1 MNLLPKTR
9 EEFAQTDY
17 WNEFFKKRGERA
29 FEWYGEYLE
38 LCDQIHKYIKPADRI
53 LMLGCGNSKL
63 SMDMYD
69 SGFKDITN
77 IDISPV
83 AVKKMLELNAK
94 TRPDMKFLQMDA
106 TAMSFTDESF
116 SVALDKGTLDALFV
130 DDAPETRQ
138 VVENYFKEILRTMR
152 NGGRYVCISLLQEHI
167 LNFLL
172 EFLPQNNCMLR
183 IVHCLG
189 VEQANKEKNTDDA
202 LTLPV
207 FVVVATKFKSLPMS
221 VLEFGLGNSKMQ
233 RFTASSDLA
242 NAVSSVQKAALVC
255 NGLARSSIA
264 GHNEVT
270 MDLHRPGEETPR
282 YTIHILDQPAA
293 RGLGKYAA
301 FIVPQGREIEWLFA
315 TPAGRKKLQESAN
328 YQRLAVVTLHRD
340 QVYSSLEEV
349 KEELGDSIKN
359 LSPAGLTGQIPYLSL
374 GSDVGK
380 RETLICGF
388 SKISGDFRI
397 EEVEVNGKTL
407 RRLIFLSNQ
416 FVVQSEALV
425 KTSNPL
431 SLLINSNYSKGF
443 CFPVKIKGK
452 KERKKID
459 FGHLACQHHLYMS
472 VGAQLA
478 TTLQNP
484 RQDVEKDVL
493 VVGLGGG
500 GLCSFL
506 HAALPHARVTAVEID
521 PIMLEVAEQYFE
533 LKQDKRFHV
542 VIDDGLAFVERCR
555 NEEIHFDAVMFDVDS
570 KDLSLGMSCPP
581 QSFLAEEILLHIK
594 EIIGPK
600 GLFMLNLVC
609 RDESL
614 RSAALEGLQKVFPA
628 VCHYK
633 LDEDINE
640 VVYCANDEKYKSVE
654 QWKKNFGTAGRGLNS
669 AVKEHKLASEEALEV
684 AAFLSELKI

>member
-17 WNEFFKKRGERA
+17 WNEFFKKRGEKA

-38 LCDQIHKYIKPADRI
+38 LCDQIHKYIKPVDKI

-69 SGFKDITN
+69 TGFRDITN

-83 AVKKMLELNAK
+83 AVKKMLELNAR
-94 TRPDMKFLQMDA
+94 TRPDMKFIQMDA
-106 TAMSFTDESF
+106 TAMSFPDEHF

-130 DDAPETRQ
+130 DDAEETKEL
-138 VVENYFKEILRTMR
+138 VNKYFKEILRTMR

-167 LNFLL
+167 LNYLL
-172 EFLPQNNCMLR
+172 QYLPTHNCMLR

-189 VEQANKEKNTDDA
+189 VEQSNKEKNSDDA
-202 LTLPV
+202 LSLPV
-207 FVVVATKFKSLPMS
+207 FVVVATKFKSLPMPI
-221 VLEFGLGNSKMQ
+221 LEFGLANDKMQ
-233 RFTASSDLA
+233 RFSIAKDLA
-242 NAVSSVQKAALVC
+242 NAVASVQKAALVC
-255 NGLARSSIA
+255 NGLARSNLA

-270 MDLHRPGEETPR
+270 MDLHRPGHETPR
-282 YTIHILDQPAA
+282 YTVYILDQPPS

-315 TPAGRKKLQESAN
+315 TPAGRKKLQASAKF
-328 YQRLAVVTLHRD
+328 QRLAVVTLHRD
-340 QVYSSLEEV
+340 QIYSTLDEV
-349 KEELGDSIKN
+349 KSELGVSIKN
-359 LSPAGLTGQIPYLSL
+359 LAPAGLTDQIPYLSL

-380 RETLICGF
+380 RETLISGF

-397 EEVEVNGKTL
+397 EEVEANDKTL
-407 RRLIFLSNQ
+407 RRLIFLNNQ

-425 KTSNPL
+425 KT
-431 SLLINSNYSKGF
+431 I
-443 CFPVKIKGK
+443 KIKGN

-459 FGHLACQHHLYMS
+459 FGYLACQHHLYMS
-472 VGAQLA
+472 VGVQLA
-478 TTLQNP
+478 TTLQHPQKN
-484 RQDVEKDVL
+484 VEKDVL
-493 VVGLGGG
+493 VIGLGGG

-506 HAALPHARVTAVEID
+506 HAALPQARITAVEID

-533 LKQDKRFHV
+533 LKQDKRLHV

-555 NEEIHFDAVMFDVDS
+555 NEDIHFNAVLFDVDS

-581 QSFLAEEILLHIK
+581 ESFIAPVILQHIK

-614 RSAALEGLQKVFPA
+614 RSEALENLQKTFSA
-628 VCHYK
+628 VCSYK

-640 VVYCANDEKYKSVE
+640 IVYCANDSKYKTIE
-654 QWKKNFGTAGRGLNS
+654 QWKKQMGTAARGLNG
-669 AVKEHKLASEEALEV
+669 AVREHKLATDDALEV
-684 AAFLSELKI
+684 AEFLNELKL

>member
-17 WNEFFKKRGERA
+17 WNEFFKKRGEKA
-29 FEWYGEYLE
+29 FEWYGEYLD
-38 LCDQIHKYIKPADRI
+38 LCDQIHKYIKPVDKI

-69 SGFKDITN
+69 TGFRDITN

-83 AVKKMLELNAK
+83 AVKKMLEQNAR

-106 TAMSFTDESF
+106 TAMTFPDESF

-130 DDAPETRQ
+130 DDAVETRA

-172 EFLPQNNCMLR
+172 DFLPRHNCMLR

-189 VEQANKEKNTDDA
+189 VEQANKEKNADDA
-202 LTLPV
+202 MKLPV
-207 FVVVATKFKSLPMS
+207 FVVVATKFKSLPMPI
-221 VLEFGLGNSKMQ
+221 LEFGLGNDKMQ
-233 RFTASSDLA
+233 RFTESSELS

-264 GHNEVT
+264 GHDEVT
-270 MDLHRPGEETPR
+270 LDLYRPSENTPR
-282 YTIHILDQPAA
+282 YSIYILDQPAA

-301 FIVPQGREIEWLFA
+301 FIVPQGREVEWLFG
-315 TPAGRKKLQESAN
+315 TPAGRKKLQASAKF
-328 YQRLAVVTLHRD
+328 QRLAVITLHRD
-340 QVYSSLEEV
+340 QVYNTLDEV
-349 KEELGDSIKN
+349 KAELGDTVTS
-359 LSPAGLTGQIPYLSL
+359 LAPFGLNEQIPYLSL

-380 RETLICGF
+380 RETLISGF
-388 SKISGDFRI
+388 SKISGEFRI
-397 EEVEVNGKTL
+397 EEVAAGGKTL

-425 KTSNPL
+425 KT
-431 SLLINSNYSKGF
+431 I
-443 CFPVKIKGK
+443 KIKGK

-459 FGHLACQHHLYMS
+459 FGYLACQHHLYMS
-472 VGAQLA
+472 VGVQLA

-484 RQDVEKDVL
+484 KKNEQKDVL
-493 VVGLGGG
+493 VIGLGGG

-506 HAALPHARVTAVEID
+506 HGALPHSRITAVEID

-555 NEEIHFDAVMFDVDS
+555 NEDIHFDAVLFDVDS

-581 QSFLAEEILLHIK
+581 QGFLAHDVLLHIK

-609 RDESL
+609 RDETL
-614 RSAALEGLQKVFPA
+614 KAEAMANLQKVFPA
-628 VCHYK
+628 VCSYK
-633 LDEDINE
+633 LEEDINE
-640 VVYCANDEKYKSVE
+640 VVYCANDEKYKTVE
-654 QWKKNFGTAGRGLNS
+654 HWQKAMGTAGRGLNT
-669 AVKEHKLASEEALEV
+669 AIKEHKLANEDALEV
-684 AAFLSELKI
+684 ADFLSELKI

>member
-17 WNEFFKKRGERA
+17 WNEFFKKRGEKA

-38 LCDQIHKYIKPADRI
+38 LCDQIHKYIKPVDKI

-63 SMDMYD
+63 SMEMYD
-69 SGFKDITN
+69 TGFREITN

-83 AVKKMLELNAK
+83 AVKKMLDLNAK

-106 TAMSFTDESF
+106 TAMTFPNESF
-116 SVALDKGTLDALFV
+116 SVALDKGTLDALFA
-130 DDAPETRQ
+130 DDEPETRL

-152 NGGRYVCISLLQEHI
+152 NGGRYVGISLLQEHI

-172 EFLPQNNCMLR
+172 EFLPKHNCMLR

-189 VEQANKEKNTDDA
+189 VEQANKEKNADDA

-207 FVVVATKFKSLPMS
+207 FVVVATKFKTLPMPI
-221 VLEFGLGNSKMQ
+221 LEFGFGNDKMQ
-233 RFTASSDLA
+233 RFTSISELN

-255 NGLARSSIA
+255 NGLARSNLA
-264 GHNEVT
+264 GHNEVI
-270 MDLHRPGEETPR
+270 MDLHRPSDQAPR
-282 YTIHILDQPAA
+282 YTIHILDKPPA

-301 FIVPQGREIEWLFA
+301 FIVPQGREVEWLFA
-315 TPAGRKKLQESAN
+315 TPAGRKKLQDSAN
-328 YQRLAVVTLHRD
+328 FQRLAVVTLHRD
-340 QVYSSLEEV
+340 QVYSTLDEV
-349 KEELGDSIKN
+349 KLELADSIKN
-359 LSPAGLTGQIPYLSL
+359 LSPAGLSEQIPYLSL

-397 EEVEVNGKTL
+397 EEVEANGKTL

-425 KTSNPL
+425 KT
-431 SLLINSNYSKGF
+431 
-443 CFPVKIKGK
+443 VKIKGK

-459 FGHLACQHHLYMS
+459 FGYLACQHHLYMS
-472 VGAQLA
+472 VGVQLA

-484 RQDVEKDVL
+484 KKDVEKDVL
-493 VVGLGGG
+493 VIGLGGG

-506 HAALPHARVTAVEID
+506 HAALPNTRITAVEID

-555 NEEIHFDAVMFDVDS
+555 NEDIHFDAVLFDVDS

-581 QSFLAEEILLHIK
+581 QSFLANQILQHIK

-614 RSAALEGLQKVFPA
+614 RSEALDNLHKVFPA
-628 VCHYK
+628 VCSYK

-640 VVYCANDEKYKSVE
+640 IVYCANDEKYKTVE
-654 QWKKNFGTAGRGLNS
+654 QWKKNLGTAGRGLNS
-669 AVKEHKLASEEALEV
+669 AVKETKLASEDALEV
-684 AAFLSELKI
+684 AEFLSELKI

>member
-17 WNEFFKKRGERA
+17 WNEFFKKRGEKA

-38 LCDQIHKYIKPADRI
+38 LCDQIHKYIKPVDKI

-69 SGFKDITN
+69 TGFREITN

-106 TAMSFTDESF
+106 TAMTFPDESF
-116 SVALDKGTLDALFV
+116 SVALDKGTLDALFA
-130 DDAPETRQ
+130 DDAPETRLI
-138 VVENYFKEILRTMR
+138 VENYFKEILRTMR
-152 NGGRYVCISLLQEHI
+152 NGGRYVGISLLQEHI

-172 EFLPQNNCMLR
+172 EFLPKHNCMLR

-189 VEQANKEKNTDDA
+189 VEQANKEKNADDA

-207 FVVVATKFKSLPMS
+207 FVVVATKFKSLPMPI
-221 VLEFGLGNSKMQ
+221 LEFGFGNDKMQ
-233 RFTASSDLA
+233 RFTAVSELN

-255 NGLARSSIA
+255 NGLARSNIA
-264 GHNEVT
+264 GHNEVI
-270 MDLHRPGEETPR
+270 MDLHRPSEQTPR
-282 YTIHILDQPAA
+282 YTIHILDKPPA

-301 FIVPQGREIEWLFA
+301 FIVPQGREVEWLFA
-315 TPAGRKKLQESAN
+315 TPVGRKKLQDSAN
-328 YQRLAVVTLHRD
+328 FQRLAVVTLHRD
-340 QVYSSLEEV
+340 QVYSTLDEV
-349 KEELGDSIKN
+349 KLELADSIKN
-359 LSPAGLTGQIPYLSL
+359 LSPAGLNEQIPYLSL

-397 EEVEVNGKTL
+397 EEVEANGKTL

-425 KTSNPL
+425 KT
-431 SLLINSNYSKGF
+431 I
-443 CFPVKIKGK
+443 KIKGK

-459 FGHLACQHHLYMS
+459 FGYLACQHHLYMS
-472 VGAQLA
+472 VGVQLA
-478 TTLQNP
+478 TTVQNTKK
-484 RQDVEKDVL
+484 DVEKDVL
-493 VVGLGGG
+493 VIGLGGG

-506 HAALPHARVTAVEID
+506 HAALPQARITAVEID

-542 VIDDGLAFVERCR
+542 VIDDGLDFVERCR
-555 NEEIHFDAVMFDVDS
+555 NEDIHFDAVLFDVDS

-581 QSFLAEEILLHIK
+581 QSFLADKILQHIK

-614 RSAALEGLQKVFPA
+614 RTEALENLHKVFPA
-628 VCHYK
+628 VCSYK

-640 VVYCANDEKYKSVE
+640 IVYCANDEKYKTVE
-654 QWKKNFGTAGRGLNS
+654 QWKKSMGTAGRGLNS
-669 AVKEHKLASEEALEV
+669 AVKETKLANEDALEV
-684 AAFLSELKI
+684 AEFLSELKI

>member
-17 WNEFFKKRGERA
+17 WNEFFKKRGEKA

-38 LCDQIHKYIKPADRI
+38 LCDQIHKYIKPVDKI

-69 SGFKDITN
+69 TGFREITN
-77 IDISPV
+77 IDISPI

-106 TAMSFTDESF
+106 TAMTFPDDSF

-130 DDAPETRQ
+130 DDSPETRI

-152 NGGRYVCISLLQEHI
+152 NGGRYVGISLLQEHI

-172 EFLPQNNCMLR
+172 EFLPKHNCMLR

-189 VEQANKEKNTDDA
+189 VEQANKEKNADDA
-202 LTLPV
+202 LTMPV
-207 FVVVATKFKSLPMS
+207 FVVVATKFKSLPMPI
-221 VLEFGLGNSKMQ
+221 LEFGFGNDKMQ
-233 RFTASSDLA
+233 RFTAVSELS

-255 NGLARSSIA
+255 NGLARSNIA
-264 GHNEVT
+264 GHNEVI
-270 MDLHRPGEETPR
+270 MDLHRPSEQNPR
-282 YTIHILDQPAA
+282 YTIHILDKPPA

-301 FIVPQGREIEWLFA
+301 FIVPQGREVEWLFA
-315 TPAGRKKLQESAN
+315 TPVGRKKLQDSAN
-328 YQRLAVVTLHRD
+328 FQRLAVVTLHRD
-340 QVYSSLEEV
+340 QVYSTLDEV
-349 KEELGDSIKN
+349 KLELADSIKN
-359 LSPAGLTGQIPYLSL
+359 LSPAGLNEQIPYLSL

-397 EEVEVNGKTL
+397 EEVEANGKTL

-425 KTSNPL
+425 KT
-431 SLLINSNYSKGF
+431 I
-443 CFPVKIKGK
+443 KIKGK

-459 FGHLACQHHLYMS
+459 FGYLACQHHLYMS
-472 VGAQLA
+472 VGVQLA

-484 RQDVEKDVL
+484 RKDVEKDVL
-493 VVGLGGG
+493 VIGLGGG

-506 HAALPHARVTAVEID
+506 HAALPQARITAVEID

-542 VIDDGLAFVERCR
+542 VIDDGLDFVERCR
-555 NEEIHFDAVMFDVDS
+555 NEDIHFDAVLFDVDS

-581 QSFLAEEILLHIK
+581 QSFLANKILQHIK

-614 RSAALEGLQKVFPA
+614 RTEALDNLHKVFPA
-628 VCHYK
+628 VCSYK

-640 VVYCANDEKYKSVE
+640 IIYCANDEKYKTVE
-654 QWKKNFGTAGRGLNS
+654 QWKKNMGTAGRGLNS
-669 AVKEHKLASEEALEV
+669 AVKETKLASEDALEV
-684 AAFLSELKI
+684 AEFLSELKI

>member
-17 WNEFFKKRGERA
+17 WNEFFKKRGEKA
-29 FEWYGEYLE
+29 FEWYGEYLD
-38 LCDQIHKYIKPADRI
+38 LCDQIHKYIKPSDRI

-69 SGFKDITN
+69 TGFRDITN
-77 IDISPV
+77 IDISPI

-106 TAMSFTDESF
+106 TAMTFPDESF
-116 SVALDKGTLDALFV
+116 SVSLDKGTLDALFA
-130 DDAPETRQ
+130 DDEPETRL

-152 NGGRYVCISLLQEHI
+152 NGGRYVGISLLQEHI

-172 EFLPQNNCMLR
+172 EFLPKHNCMLR
-183 IVHCLG
+183 IVNCLG
-189 VEQANKEKNTDDA
+189 VEQANKEKNADDA

-207 FVVVATKFKSLPMS
+207 FVVVATKFKSLPMPI
-221 VLEFGLGNSKMQ
+221 LEFGFGNDKMQ
-233 RFTASSDLA
+233 RFTSVSELN

-255 NGLARSSIA
+255 NGLARSNIA
-264 GHNEVT
+264 GHNEVI
-270 MDLHRPGEETPR
+270 MDLHRPSEQTPR
-282 YTIHILDQPAA
+282 YTIHILDKPPA

-301 FIVPQGREIEWLFA
+301 FIVPQGREVEWLFS
-315 TPAGRKKLQESAN
+315 TPVGRKKLQDSAN
-328 YQRLAVVTLHRD
+328 FQRLAVVTLHRD
-340 QVYSSLEEV
+340 QVYSTLDEV
-349 KEELGDSIKN
+349 KLELADSIRN
-359 LSPAGLTGQIPYLSL
+359 LSPTGLSEQIPYLSL

-397 EEVEVNGKTL
+397 EEVEANGKTL

-425 KTSNPL
+425 KT
-431 SLLINSNYSKGF
+431 
-443 CFPVKIKGK
+443 VKIKGK
-452 KERKKID
+452 KERRKID
-459 FGHLACQHHLYMS
+459 FGYLACQHHLYMS
-472 VGAQLA
+472 VGVQLA
-478 TTLQNP
+478 TTVQNP
-484 RQDVEKDVL
+484 KRDVKKDVL
-493 VVGLGGG
+493 VIGLGGG

-506 HAALPHARVTAVEID
+506 HAALPQARITAVEID

-533 LKQDKRFHV
+533 LKQDTRFHV
-542 VIDDGLAFVERCR
+542 VIDDGLDFVERCR
-555 NEEIHFDAVMFDVDS
+555 NEDIHFDAVLFDVDS

-581 QSFLAEEILLHIK
+581 QSFLATKILQHIK

-614 RSAALEGLQKVFPA
+614 RTEALDNLHKVFPA
-628 VCHYK
+628 VCSYK
-633 LDEDINE
+633 LEEDINE
-640 VVYCANDEKYKSVE
+640 IIYCANDEKYKTVE
-654 QWKKNFGTAGRGLNS
+654 QWKKNMGTAGRGLNS
-669 AVKEHKLASEEALEV
+669 AVKETKLASEDALEV
-684 AAFLSELKI
+684 AEFLSELKI

>member
-17 WNEFFKKRGERA
+17 WNEFFKKRGEKA

-38 LCDQIHKYIKPADRI
+38 LCDQIHKYIKPVDKI

-69 SGFKDITN
+69 TGFREITN
-77 IDISPV
+77 IDISPI

-106 TAMSFTDESF
+106 TAMTFPDDSF

-130 DDAPETRQ
+130 DDSPETRL

-152 NGGRYVCISLLQEHI
+152 NGGRYVGISLLQEHI

-172 EFLPQNNCMLR
+172 EFLPKHNCMLR

-189 VEQANKEKNTDDA
+189 VEQANKEKNADDA
-202 LTLPV
+202 LTMPV
-207 FVVVATKFKSLPMS
+207 FVVVATKFKSLPMPI
-221 VLEFGLGNSKMQ
+221 LEFGFGNDKMQ
-233 RFTASSDLA
+233 RFTAVSELS

-255 NGLARSSIA
+255 NGLARSNIA
-264 GHNEVT
+264 GHNEVI
-270 MDLHRPGEETPR
+270 MDLHRPSEQAPR
-282 YTIHILDQPAA
+282 YTIHILDKPPA

-301 FIVPQGREIEWLFA
+301 FIVPQGREVEWLFA
-315 TPAGRKKLQESAN
+315 TPVGRKKLQDSAN
-328 YQRLAVVTLHRD
+328 FQRLAVVTLHRD
-340 QVYSSLEEV
+340 QVYSTLDEV
-349 KEELGDSIKN
+349 KLELADSIKN
-359 LSPAGLTGQIPYLSL
+359 LSPAGLNEQIPYLSL

-397 EEVEVNGKTL
+397 EEVEANGKTL

-425 KTSNPL
+425 KT
-431 SLLINSNYSKGF
+431 I
-443 CFPVKIKGK
+443 KIKGK

-459 FGHLACQHHLYMS
+459 FGYLACQHHLYMS
-472 VGAQLA
+472 VGVQLA

-484 RQDVEKDVL
+484 KKDVEKDVL
-493 VVGLGGG
+493 VIGLGGG

-506 HAALPHARVTAVEID
+506 HAALPQARITAVEID

-542 VIDDGLAFVERCR
+542 VIDDGLDFVERCR
-555 NEEIHFDAVMFDVDS
+555 NEDIHFDAVLFDVDS

-581 QSFLAEEILLHIK
+581 QSFLANKILQHIK

-614 RSAALEGLQKVFPA
+614 RTEALDNLHKVFPA
-628 VCHYK
+628 VCSYK

-640 VVYCANDEKYKSVE
+640 IIYCANDEKYKTVE
-654 QWKKNFGTAGRGLNS
+654 QWKKNMGTAGRGLNS
-669 AVKEHKLASEEALEV
+669 AVKETKLASEDALEV
-684 AAFLSELKI
+684 AEFLSELKI

>member
-17 WNEFFKKRGERA
+17 WNEFFKKRGEKA

-38 LCDQIHKYIKPADRI
+38 LCDQIHKYIKPADKI

-69 SGFKDITN
+69 SGFRDITN

-83 AVKKMLELNAK
+83 AVKKMVELNAK
-94 TRPDMKFLQMDA
+94 SRPDMKFLQMDA
-106 TAMSFTDESF
+106 TAMTFTNESF
-116 SVALDKGTLDALFV
+116 SVALDKGTLDALFA
-130 DDAPETRQ
+130 DDAKETRL

-167 LNFLL
+167 LSFLL
-172 EFLPQNNCMLR
+172 DYLPRNNCMLR

-189 VEQANKEKNTDDA
+189 VEQANKEKNSDDA

-207 FVVVATKFKSLPMS
+207 FVVIATKFKSLPMPI
-221 VLEFGLGNSKMQ
+221 LEFGLGNDKMQ
-233 RFTASSDLA
+233 RFTATSDLM

-255 NGLARSSIA
+255 NGLAKSSIA

-270 MDLHRPGEETPR
+270 MDLHRPSETDPR
-282 YTIHILDQPAA
+282 YTIHILDQPPA

-301 FIVPQGREIEWLFA
+301 FIVPQGREIEWLFG
-315 TPAGRKKLQESAN
+315 TPEGRKKLQESAN
-328 YQRLAVVTLHRD
+328 FQRLAVVTLHRD
-340 QVYSSLEEV
+340 QVYSTLDEV
-349 KEELGDSIKN
+349 KLELADSIKN
-359 LSPAGLTGQIPYLSL
+359 LSPSGLTDQIPYLSL

-397 EEVEVNGKTL
+397 EEVEANGKTL

-425 KTSNPL
+425 KT
-431 SLLINSNYSKGF
+431 I
-443 CFPVKIKGK
+443 KIKGK

-459 FGHLACQHHLYMS
+459 FGYLACQHHLYMS
-472 VGAQLA
+472 VGVQLA

-484 RQDVEKDVL
+484 RKDVEKDVL

-506 HAALPHARVTAVEID
+506 HAALPHARITAVEID

-542 VIDDGLAFVERCR
+542 VIDDGLAFLKRCR
-555 NEEIHFDAVMFDVDS
+555 NEDIHFDAVLFDVDS

-581 QSFLAEEILLHIK
+581 QSFLAHDILQHIK

-614 RSAALEGLQKVFPA
+614 RGSAMEGLRKVFPA
-628 VCHYK
+628 VCSYK

-640 VVYCANDEKYKSVE
+640 VVYCANDEKYKTVE
-654 QWKKNFGTAGRGLNS
+654 QWRKQFGTAGRGLNS
-669 AVKEHKLASEEALEV
+669 AVKEQKLALDDALEV
-684 AAFLSELKI
+684 ADFLGELKI

>member
-17 WNEFFKKRGERA
+17 WNEFFKKRGEKA

-38 LCDQIHKYIKPADRI
+38 LCDQIHKYIKPADKI

-69 SGFKDITN
+69 SGFRDITN

-83 AVKKMLELNAK
+83 AVKKMLEVNAK
-94 TRPDMKFLQMDA
+94 SRPDMKFLQMDA
-106 TAMSFTDESF
+106 TAMTFKDESF

-130 DDAPETRQ
+130 DDAKETRL

-172 EFLPQNNCMLR
+172 DFLPRNNCMLR

-189 VEQANKEKNTDDA
+189 VEQANKEKNSDDA

-207 FVVVATKFKSLPMS
+207 FVVIATKFKSLPMPI
-221 VLEFGLGNSKMQ
+221 LEFGLGNDKMQ
-233 RFTASSDLA
+233 RFSLTSDLM

-255 NGLARSSIA
+255 NGLTRSNIA

-270 MDLHRPGEETPR
+270 MDLHRPSETNPR
-282 YTIHILDQPAA
+282 YTIHILDQPPA

-301 FIVPQGREIEWLFA
+301 FIVPQGREIEWLFG

-328 YQRLAVVTLHRD
+328 FQRLAVVTLHRD
-340 QVYSSLEEV
+340 QVYSTLEEV
-349 KEELGDSIKN
+349 KLELADSIKN
-359 LSPAGLTGQIPYLSL
+359 LSPSGLTDQIPYLSL

-397 EEVEVNGKTL
+397 EEVEASGKTL

-425 KTSNPL
+425 KT
-431 SLLINSNYSKGF
+431 I
-443 CFPVKIKGK
+443 KIKGK

-459 FGHLACQHHLYMS
+459 FGYLACQHHLYMS
-472 VGAQLA
+472 VGVQLA

-484 RQDVEKDVL
+484 RKDVEKDVL

-506 HAALPHARVTAVEID
+506 HAALPHARITAVEID

-555 NEEIHFDAVMFDVDS
+555 NEDIHFDAVLFDVDS

-581 QSFLAEEILLHIK
+581 QSFLANDILEHIK

-614 RSAALEGLQKVFPA
+614 RSSAMEGLQKVFPA
-628 VCHYK
+628 VCSYK

-640 VVYCANDEKYKSVE
+640 VVYCANDEKYKTVE
-654 QWKKNFGTAGRGLNS
+654 QWKKQFGTAGRGLNS
-669 AVKEHKLASEEALEV
+669 AVKEQKLALDDALEV
-684 AAFLSELKI
+684 ADFLSELKI

>member
-17 WNEFFKKRGERA
+17 WNEFFKKRGEKA

-38 LCDQIHKYIKPADRI
+38 LCDQIHKYIKPVDKI

-69 SGFKDITN
+69 TGFREITN
-77 IDISPV
+77 IDISPI

-94 TRPDMKFLQMDA
+94 TRPDMKFLEMDA
-106 TAMSFTDESF
+106 TAMTFPDDSF

-130 DDAPETRQ
+130 DDSPETKL

-152 NGGRYVCISLLQEHI
+152 NGGRYVGISLLQEHI

-172 EFLPQNNCMLR
+172 EFLPKHNCMLR

-189 VEQANKEKNTDDA
+189 VEQANKEKNADDA
-202 LTLPV
+202 LTMPV
-207 FVVVATKFKSLPMS
+207 FVVVATKFKSLPMPI
-221 VLEFGLGNSKMQ
+221 LEFGFGNDKMQ
-233 RFTASSDLA
+233 RFTAVSELS

-255 NGLARSSIA
+255 NGLARSNIA
-264 GHNEVT
+264 GHNEVI
-270 MDLHRPGEETPR
+270 MDLHRPSEQNPR
-282 YTIHILDQPAA
+282 YTIHILDKPPA

-301 FIVPQGREIEWLFA
+301 FIVPQGREVEWLFA
-315 TPAGRKKLQESAN
+315 TPVGRKKLQDSAN
-328 YQRLAVVTLHRD
+328 FQRLAVVTLHRD
-340 QVYSSLEEV
+340 QVYSTLDEV
-349 KEELGDSIKN
+349 KLELADSIKN
-359 LSPAGLTGQIPYLSL
+359 LSPAGLNEQIPYLSL

-397 EEVEVNGKTL
+397 EEVEANGKTL

-425 KTSNPL
+425 KT
-431 SLLINSNYSKGF
+431 I
-443 CFPVKIKGK
+443 KIKGK

-459 FGHLACQHHLYMS
+459 FGYLACQHHLYMS
-472 VGAQLA
+472 VGVQLA

-484 RQDVEKDVL
+484 KKDVEKDVL
-493 VVGLGGG
+493 VIGLGGG

-506 HAALPHARVTAVEID
+506 HAALPQARITAVEID

-542 VIDDGLAFVERCR
+542 VIDDGLDFVERCR
-555 NEEIHFDAVMFDVDS
+555 NEDIHFDAVLFDVDS

-581 QSFLAEEILLHIK
+581 QSFLANKILQHIK

-614 RSAALEGLQKVFPA
+614 RTEGLDSLHKVFPA
-628 VCHYK
+628 VCSYK

-640 VVYCANDEKYKSVE
+640 IIYCANDEKYKTVE
-654 QWKKNFGTAGRGLNS
+654 QWKKNMGTAGRGLNS
-669 AVKEHKLASEEALEV
+669 AVKETKLASDDALEV
-684 AAFLSELKI
+684 AEFLSELKI

>member
-17 WNEFFKKRGERA
+17 WNEFFKKRGEKA

-38 LCDQIHKYIKPADRI
+38 LCDQIHKYIKPADKI

-69 SGFKDITN
+69 SGFRDITN

-83 AVKKMLELNAK
+83 AVKKMLEVNAK
-94 TRPDMKFLQMDA
+94 SRPDMKFLQMDA
-106 TAMSFTDESF
+106 TAMTFTDESF
-116 SVALDKGTLDALFV
+116 SVALDKGTLDALFA
-130 DDAPETRQ
+130 DDAKETRL

-167 LNFLL
+167 LSFLL
-172 EFLPQNNCMLR
+172 DYLPRNNCMLR

-189 VEQANKEKNTDDA
+189 VEQANKEKNSDDA

-207 FVVVATKFKSLPMS
+207 FVVIATKFKSLPMPI
-221 VLEFGLGNSKMQ
+221 LEFGLGNDKMQ
-233 RFTASSDLA
+233 RFTATSELM
-242 NAVSSVQKAALVC
+242 NAVLSVQKAALVC
-255 NGLARSSIA
+255 NGLAKSSIA

-270 MDLHRPGEETPR
+270 MDLHRPSETDPR
-282 YTIHILDQPAA
+282 YTIHILDQPPA

-301 FIVPQGREIEWLFA
+301 FIVPQGREIEWLFG
-315 TPAGRKKLQESAN
+315 TPEGRKKLQESAN
-328 YQRLAVVTLHRD
+328 FQRLAVVTLHRD
-340 QVYSSLEEV
+340 QVYSTLDEV
-349 KEELGDSIKN
+349 KLELADSIKN
-359 LSPAGLTGQIPYLSL
+359 LSPSGLTDQIPYLSL

-397 EEVEVNGKTL
+397 EEVEANGKTL

-425 KTSNPL
+425 KT
-431 SLLINSNYSKGF
+431 I
-443 CFPVKIKGK
+443 KIKGK

-459 FGHLACQHHLYMS
+459 FGYLACQHHLYMS
-472 VGAQLA
+472 VGVQLA

-484 RQDVEKDVL
+484 RKDVEKDVL

-506 HAALPHARVTAVEID
+506 HAALPHARITAVEID

-555 NEEIHFDAVMFDVDS
+555 NEDIHFDAVLFDVDS

-581 QSFLAEEILLHIK
+581 QSFLANDILQHIK

-614 RSAALEGLQKVFPA
+614 RGSAMEGLRKVFPA
-628 VCHYK
+628 VCSYK

-640 VVYCANDEKYKSVE
+640 VVYCANDEKYKTVE
-654 QWKKNFGTAGRGLNS
+654 QWRKQFGTAGRGLNG
-669 AVKEHKLASEEALEV
+669 AVKEQKLALEDALEV
-684 AAFLSELKI
+684 ADFLGELKI

>member
-17 WNEFFKKRGERA
+17 WNEFFKKRGEKA

-38 LCDQIHKYIKPADRI
+38 LCDQIHKYIKPVDKI

-63 SMDMYD
+63 SMEMYD
-69 SGFKDITN
+69 TGFREITN

-83 AVKKMLELNAK
+83 AVKKMLDLNAK

-106 TAMSFTDESF
+106 TAMTFPNESF
-116 SVALDKGTLDALFV
+116 SVALDKGTLDALFA
-130 DDAPETRQ
+130 DDEPETRL

-152 NGGRYVCISLLQEHI
+152 NGGRYVGISLLQEHI

-172 EFLPQNNCMLR
+172 EFLPKHNCMLR

-189 VEQANKEKNTDDA
+189 VEQANKEKNADDA

-207 FVVVATKFKSLPMS
+207 FVVVATKFKTLPMPI
-221 VLEFGLGNSKMQ
+221 LEFGFGNDKMQ
-233 RFTASSDLA
+233 RFTSISELS

-255 NGLARSSIA
+255 NGLARSNIA
-264 GHNEVT
+264 GHNEVI
-270 MDLHRPGEETPR
+270 MDLHRPSEQAPR
-282 YTIHILDQPAA
+282 YTIHILDKPPA
-293 RGLGKYAA
+293 RGLGRYAA
-301 FIVPQGREIEWLFA
+301 FIVPQGREVEWLFA
-315 TPAGRKKLQESAN
+315 TPAGRKKLQDSAN
-328 YQRLAVVTLHRD
+328 FQRLAVVTLHRD
-340 QVYSSLEEV
+340 QVYSTLDEV
-349 KEELGDSIKN
+349 KLELADSIKN
-359 LSPAGLTGQIPYLSL
+359 LSPAGLSEQIPYLSL

-397 EEVEVNGKTL
+397 EEVEANGKTL

-425 KTSNPL
+425 KT
-431 SLLINSNYSKGF
+431 
-443 CFPVKIKGK
+443 VKIKGK

-459 FGHLACQHHLYMS
+459 FGYLACQHHLYMS
-472 VGAQLA
+472 VGVQLA

-484 RQDVEKDVL
+484 KKDVEKDVL
-493 VVGLGGG
+493 VIGLGGG

-506 HAALPHARVTAVEID
+506 HAALPNTRITAVEID

-555 NEEIHFDAVMFDVDS
+555 NEDIHFDAVLFDVDS

-581 QSFLAEEILLHIK
+581 QSFLANQILQHIK

-614 RSAALEGLQKVFPA
+614 RTEALDNLHKVFAA
-628 VCHYK
+628 VCSYK

-640 VVYCANDEKYKSVE
+640 IVYCANDEKYKTVE
-654 QWKKNFGTAGRGLNS
+654 QWKKNLGTAGRGLNS
-669 AVKEHKLASEEALEV
+669 AVKDSKLASEDALEV
-684 AAFLSELKI
+684 AEFLSELKI

>member
-17 WNEFFKKRGERA
+17 WNEFFKKRGEKA

-38 LCDQIHKYIKPADRI
+38 LCDQIHKYIKPADKI

-69 SGFKDITN
+69 TGFRDITN

-83 AVKKMLELNAK
+83 AVKKMLDLNAK
-94 TRPDMKFLQMDA
+94 SRPDMKFLQMDA
-106 TAMSFTDESF
+106 TAMTFADDSF

-130 DDAPETRQ
+130 DDAQETKQ

-172 EFLPQNNCMLR
+172 EFMPRNNCMLR
-183 IVHCLG
+183 IVHSLG
-189 VEQANKEKNTDDA
+189 VEQANKEKSSDDA
-202 LTLPV
+202 LTMPV
-207 FVVVATKFKSLPMS
+207 FVVIATKFKSLPMPL
-221 VLEFGLGNSKMQ
+221 LEFGFGSDKMQ
-233 RFTASSDLA
+233 RFSTSKELI

-255 NGLARSSIA
+255 NGLARSNIA

-270 MDLHRPGEETPR
+270 MDLHRPSEPAPR
-282 YTIHILDQPAA
+282 YTIHILDQPPA

-301 FIVPQGREIEWLFA
+301 FIVPQGREVEWLFA
-315 TPAGRKKLQESAN
+315 TPAGRRKLQESAKF
-328 YQRLAVVTLHRD
+328 QRLAVVTLHRD
-340 QVYSSLEEV
+340 QVYSTLDEV
-349 KEELGDSIKN
+349 KSELADSIKN
-359 LSPAGLTGQIPYLSL
+359 LSPAGLSEQIPYLSL

-397 EEVEVNGKTL
+397 EEVEANDKTL

-425 KTSNPL
+425 KT
-431 SLLINSNYSKGF
+431 I
-443 CFPVKIKGK
+443 KIKGN

-459 FGHLACQHHLYMS
+459 FGYLACQHHLYMS
-472 VGAQLA
+472 VGVQLA

-484 RQDVEKDVL
+484 KKDVQKDVL
-493 VVGLGGG
+493 VIGLGGG

-506 HAALPHARVTAVEID
+506 HAALPHTRITAVEID

-555 NEEIHFDAVMFDVDS
+555 NEDIHFDAVLFDVDS

-581 QSFLAEEILLHIK
+581 PSFLANEVLQHIK

-609 RDESL
+609 RDEAL
-614 RSAALEGLQKVFPA
+614 RSEAIDNLHKVFPA
-628 VCHYK
+628 VCTYK

-640 VVYCANDEKYKSVE
+640 IVYCANDAKYKTVE
-654 QWKKNFGTAGRGLNS
+654 HWKKSLGTAGRALNS
-669 AVKEHKLASEEALEV
+669 AVRETKLANEDALEV
-684 AAFLSELKI
+684 AEFLGELKI

>member
-17 WNEFFKKRGERA
+17 WNEFFKKRGEKA

-38 LCDQIHKYIKPADRI
+38 LCDQIHKYIKPADKI

-69 SGFKDITN
+69 SGFRDITN

-94 TRPDMKFLQMDA
+94 SRPDMKFLQMDA
-106 TAMSFTDESF
+106 TAMTFTDESF
-116 SVALDKGTLDALFV
+116 SVALDKGTLDALFA
-130 DDAPETRQ
+130 DDAKETRL
-138 VVENYFKEILRTMR
+138 VVENYFKGILRTMR

-167 LNFLL
+167 LSFLL
-172 EFLPQNNCMLR
+172 DYLPRNNCMLR

-189 VEQANKEKNTDDA
+189 VEQANKEKNSDDA

-207 FVVVATKFKSLPMS
+207 FVVIATKFKSLPMPI
-221 VLEFGLGNSKMQ
+221 LEFGLGNDKMQ
-233 RFTASSDLA
+233 RFTASSDLM

-255 NGLARSSIA
+255 NGLAKSSIA

-270 MDLHRPGEETPR
+270 MDLHRPSETDPR
-282 YTIHILDQPAA
+282 YTIHILDQPPA
-293 RGLGKYAA
+293 RCLGKYAA
-301 FIVPQGREIEWLFA
+301 FIVPQGREIEWLFG
-315 TPAGRKKLQESAN
+315 TPEGRKKLQESAN
-328 YQRLAVVTLHRD
+328 FQRLAVVTLHRD
-340 QVYSSLEEV
+340 QVYSTLDEV
-349 KEELGDSIKN
+349 KLELADSIKN
-359 LSPAGLTGQIPYLSL
+359 LSPSGLTDQIPYLSL

-397 EEVEVNGKTL
+397 EEVEANGKTL

-425 KTSNPL
+425 KT
-431 SLLINSNYSKGF
+431 I
-443 CFPVKIKGK
+443 KIKGK

-459 FGHLACQHHLYMS
+459 FGYLACQHHLYMS
-472 VGAQLA
+472 VGVQLA

-484 RQDVEKDVL
+484 RKDVEKDVL

-506 HAALPHARVTAVEID
+506 HAALPHARITAVEID

-555 NEEIHFDAVMFDVDS
+555 NEDIHFDAVLFDVDS

-581 QSFLAEEILLHIK
+581 QSFLAIDILQHIK

-614 RSAALEGLQKVFPA
+614 RGSAMEGLRKVFPA
-628 VCHYK
+628 VCSYK

-640 VVYCANDEKYKSVE
+640 VVYCANDEKYKTVE
-654 QWKKNFGTAGRGLNS
+654 QWRKQFGTAGRGLNS
-669 AVKEHKLASEEALEV
+669 AVKEQKLALDDALEV
-684 AAFLSELKI
+684 ADFLGELKI

>member
-17 WNEFFKKRGERA
+17 WNEFFKKRGEKA

-38 LCDQIHKYIKPADRI
+38 LCDQIHKYIKPVDKI

-69 SGFKDITN
+69 SGFREITN
-77 IDISPV
+77 IDISPI

-106 TAMSFTDESF
+106 TAMTFSDDSF

-130 DDAPETRQ
+130 DDTPETRL

-152 NGGRYVCISLLQEHI
+152 NGGRYVGISLLQEHI

-172 EFLPQNNCMLR
+172 EFLPKHNCMLR

-189 VEQANKEKNTDDA
+189 VEQANKEKNADDA

-207 FVVVATKFKSLPMS
+207 FVVVATKFKSLPMPI
-221 VLEFGLGNSKMQ
+221 LEFGFGNDKMQ
-233 RFTASSDLA
+233 RFTAVSELN

-255 NGLARSSIA
+255 NGLARSNIA
-264 GHNEVT
+264 GHNEVI
-270 MDLHRPGEETPR
+270 MDLHRPSDQTPR
-282 YTIHILDQPAA
+282 YTIYILDKPPA

-301 FIVPQGREIEWLFA
+301 FIVPQGREVEWLFA
-315 TPAGRKKLQESAN
+315 TPVGRKKLQDSAN
-328 YQRLAVVTLHRD
+328 FQRLAVVTLHRD
-340 QVYSSLEEV
+340 QVYSTLDEV
-349 KEELGDSIKN
+349 KTELADSIKN
-359 LSPAGLTGQIPYLSL
+359 LSPAGLNEQIPYLSL

-397 EEVEVNGKTL
+397 EEVEANGKTL

-425 KTSNPL
+425 KT
-431 SLLINSNYSKGF
+431 I
-443 CFPVKIKGK
+443 KIKGK

-459 FGHLACQHHLYMS
+459 FGYLACQHHLYMS
-472 VGAQLA
+472 VGVQLA

-484 RQDVEKDVL
+484 KKDVEKDVL
-493 VVGLGGG
+493 VIGLGGG

-506 HAALPHARVTAVEID
+506 HAALPQARITAVEID

-542 VIDDGLAFVERCR
+542 VIDDGLDFVERCR
-555 NEEIHFDAVMFDVDS
+555 NEDIHFDAVLFDVDS

-581 QSFLAEEILLHIK
+581 QSFLANKILLHIK

-614 RSAALEGLQKVFPA
+614 RTEALDNLHKVFPA
-628 VCHYK
+628 VCSYK

-640 VVYCANDEKYKSVE
+640 IIYCANDEKYKTVE
-654 QWKKNFGTAGRGLNS
+654 QWKKSMGTAGRGLNS
-669 AVKEHKLASEEALEV
+669 AVKETKLASEDALEV
-684 AAFLSELKI
+684 AEFLSELKI

>member
-17 WNEFFKKRGERA
+17 WNEFFKKRGEKA
-29 FEWYGEYLE
+29 FEWYGEYLD
-38 LCDQIHKYIKPADRI
+38 LCDHIHKYIKPVDKI

-69 SGFKDITN
+69 SEYRDITN

-83 AVKKMLELNAK
+83 AVKKMLEQNAR

-106 TAMSFTDESF
+106 TAMTFPDESF

-130 DDAPETRQ
+130 DDAPETKA

-152 NGGRYVCISLLQEHI
+152 NGGRYFCVSLLQEHI
-167 LNFLL
+167 LNFLV
-172 EFLPQNNCMLR
+172 EFLPRHNCMLR

-189 VEQANKEKNTDDA
+189 VEQANKEKNADDA
-202 LTLPV
+202 MKMPV
-207 FVVVATKFKSLPMS
+207 FVVIATKFKSLPMPI
-221 VLEFGLGNSKMQ
+221 LEFGLGNDKMQ
-233 RFTASSDLA
+233 RFTESSELS
-242 NAVSSVQKAALVC
+242 NAVRSVQKAALVF

-264 GHNEVT
+264 GHDEVT
-270 MDLHRPGEETPR
+270 LDLYRASENTPR
-282 YTIHILDQPAA
+282 YSIYILDQAAA
-293 RGLGKYAA
+293 RGLNKYAA
-301 FIVPQGREIEWLFA
+301 FIVPQGREIEWLFG
-315 TPAGRKKLQESAN
+315 TPSGRKKLQASAN
-328 YQRLAVVTLHRD
+328 FQRLAVVTLHRD
-340 QVYSSLEEV
+340 QVYNTLEEV
-349 KEELGDSIKN
+349 QAELGDTVFSLAPHGHIK
-359 LSPAGLTGQIPYLSL
+359 QIPYLSL

-380 RETLICGF
+380 RETLISGF
-388 SKISGDFRI
+388 SKISGEFRI
-397 EEVEVNGKTL
+397 EEVEAGGKTL

-425 KTSNPL
+425 KT
-431 SLLINSNYSKGF
+431 I
-443 CFPVKIKGK
+443 KIKGK

-459 FGHLACQHHLYMS
+459 FGYLACQHHLYMS
-472 VGAQLA
+472 VGVQLA

-484 RQDVEKDVL
+484 KKDVQKDVL
-493 VVGLGGG
+493 VIGLGGG

-506 HAALPHARVTAVEID
+506 HAALPQSRITAVEID

-555 NEEIHFDAVMFDVDS
+555 NEDIHFDAVLFDVDS

-581 QSFLAEEILLHIK
+581 QGFLAHDVLLHIK

-609 RDESL
+609 RDETL
-614 RSAALEGLQKVFPA
+614 KTEAIANLQKVFPA
-628 VCHYK
+628 VCSYK
-633 LDEDINE
+633 LEEDINE
-640 VVYCANDEKYKSVE
+640 VVYCANDEKYKTVE
-654 QWKKNFGTAGRGLNS
+654 HWQKAMGTAGRGLNTTI
-669 AVKEHKLASEEALEV
+669 KEHKLASEDPLEV
-684 AAFLSELKI
+684 AEFLSELKL

>member
-17 WNEFFKKRGERA
+17 WNEFFKKRGEKA

-38 LCDQIHKYIKPADRI
+38 LCDQIHKYIKPVDKI

-69 SGFKDITN
+69 SGFRDITN

-106 TAMSFTDESF
+106 TAMTFSDESF

-130 DDAPETRQ
+130 DDAKETKL
-138 VVENYFKEILRTMR
+138 VVENYFNEILRTMR

-172 EFLPQNNCMLR
+172 EFLPRHNCMLR
-183 IVHCLG
+183 VVHCIG
-189 VEQANKEKNTDDA
+189 VEQANKEKNADDA

-207 FVVVATKFKSLPMS
+207 FVVVATKFKSLPMPI
-221 VLEFGLGNSKMQ
+221 LEFGLGNDKMQ
-233 RFTASSDLA
+233 RFTASSELIS
-242 NAVSSVQKAALVC
+242 AVSSVQKAALVC
-255 NGLARSSIA
+255 NGLSRSNIA

-270 MDLHRPGEETPR
+270 MDLHRPSEQTPR
-282 YTIHILDQPAA
+282 YTIHIMDQPPA

-315 TPAGRKKLQESAN
+315 TPEGRKKLQESAN
-328 YQRLAVVTLHRD
+328 FQRLAVVSLHRD
-340 QVYSSLEEV
+340 QIYSTLDEV
-349 KEELGDSIKN
+349 KAELADSIKN
-359 LSPAGLTGQIPYLSL
+359 LSPAGLSDQIPYLSL

-397 EEVEVNGKTL
+397 EEVEANGKTL

-425 KTSNPL
+425 KT
-431 SLLINSNYSKGF
+431 I
-443 CFPVKIKGK
+443 KIKGK

-459 FGHLACQHHLYMS
+459 FGYLPCQHHLYMS
-472 VGAQLA
+472 VGVQLA

-484 RQDVEKDVL
+484 RKDVTKDVL

-506 HAALPHARVTAVEID
+506 HAALPQARITAVEID

-555 NEEIHFDAVMFDVDS
+555 NEEIHFDAVLFDVDS

-581 QSFLAEEILLHIK
+581 QSFLANDILLHIK

-609 RDESL
+609 RDETL
-614 RSAALEGLQKVFPA
+614 RTAAIEDLQKVFPA
-628 VCHYK
+628 VCSYK

-640 VVYCANDEKYKSVE
+640 VVYCANDEKYKTVE
-654 QWKKNFGTAGRGLNS
+654 QWRKHFGTAGRGLNN
-669 AVKEHKLASEEALEV
+669 AVKDNKLASEDALDV
-684 AAFLSELKI
+684 ADFLSELKI